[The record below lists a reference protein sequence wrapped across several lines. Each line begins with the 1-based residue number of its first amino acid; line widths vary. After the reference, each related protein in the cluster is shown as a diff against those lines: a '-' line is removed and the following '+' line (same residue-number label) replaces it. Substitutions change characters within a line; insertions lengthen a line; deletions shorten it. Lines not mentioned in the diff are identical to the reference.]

1 MLTGGLDGMNAI
13 IRETDDVSPTILA
26 MLDIYATM
34 LPTLHTPFGIDMID
48 RGIHTLAAKEAEA
61 D

>member
-1 MLTGGLDGMNAI
+1 MNAT

-26 MLDIYATM
+26 TLKIYATI
-34 LPTLHTPFGIDMID
+34 LPTLHTPFGIDIIN
-48 RGIHTLAAKEAEA
+48 RGVRTLAAKEAEA

>member
-1 MLTGGLDGMNAI
+1 MNAI

-26 MLDIYATM
+26 ILDIYATM
-34 LPTLHTPFGIDMID
+34 RPTLHTPFGIDRID

>member
-1 MLTGGLDGMNAI
+1 MNAI
-13 IRETDDVSPTILA
+13 IRETDDVSLTILA

-48 RGIHTLAAKEAEA
+48 RGIHALAAKGVAA